1 MKRTTAAATLKDMP
15 AEFELDEFLEKLLLI
30 EAVEKGMAE
39 IKAGKGIPHSKV
51 MSSIKRKW
59 RK

>member
-1 MKRTTAAATLKDMP
+1 MKRTTALATLNKMP
-15 AEFELDEFLEKLLLI
+15 AEFQLDEFLERLVLI
-30 EAVEKGMAE
+30 EQVEKGMAE

-51 MSSIKRKW
+51 MASIKRRW

>member
-1 MKRTTAAATLKDMP
+1 MKRSTAEATLKKMP
-15 AEFELDEFLEKLLLI
+15 PEFDIDLLP
-30 EAVEKGMAE
+30 EDRPMEQVEKGMAE

-51 MSSIKRKW
+51 MASFKRKW